1 MSPPV
6 EVRKGSNPLSRETR
20 WALRS
25 SEAASD
31 GGARERTGRSAT
43 TDEKKRGS
51 SEEEARKQRRS
62 AEAAGRGES
71 RKTEGRKTKDSIMNL
86 DDDRVLFHISFDIQI
101 TNPISSISL
110 VFLLV
115 LAHPGGRREGQ
126 RRASI
131 VSQ

>member
-1 MSPPV
+1 M
-6 EVRKGSNPLSRETR
+6 
-20 WALRS
+20 
-25 SEAASD
+25 
-31 GGARERTGRSAT
+31 GAKQRAT
-43 TDEKKRGS
+43 EERGS
-51 SEEEARKQRRS
+51 EREEARRQRRRS
-62 AEAAGRGES
+62 AEAEEKRGES
-71 RKTEGRKTKDSIMNL
+71 RKTEGRKTKDSMMNL

-131 VSQ
+131 VSHKYM

>member
-1 MSPPV
+1 M
-6 EVRKGSNPLSRETR
+6 RLG
-20 WALRS
+20 
-25 SEAASD
+25 
-31 GGARERTGRSAT
+31 GRSGVAKQRAT
-43 TDEKKRGS
+43 EERGS
-51 SEEEARKQRRS
+51 EREEARRRTRRS
-62 AEAAGRGES
+62 AEAAKKKRGSRGEARKQQRRGES

-86 DDDRVLFHISFDIQI
+86 DDDRVLFYISFDTQI